1 MPKII
6 KVILISNRN
15 VLEAVLKDQK
25 VINGQIKAAERE
37 VAAIDAKRAAL
48 QDRIKQLQSLKQS
61 IADEQLPF
69 TRRPEINLTNESAEK
84 QKIAIFRSL
93 FRGREDVFPR
103 RFESKRTGKS
113 GYQPVCRNEWI
124 RPFCQKPKIKCGECE
139 KRDFIPITDD
149 VIRKHLIGIDPN
161 DRYQREYVIGVYP
174 MLLDETCWFLV
185 VDFDKETWTEDS
197 RTYLKA
203 CWAIN
208 VPAVLER
215 SRSGNGGHI
224 WIFFSES
231 IPAKLARQ
239 LGAFMMTQAMEAR
252 PEMGFD
258 SYDRFF
264 PSQDT
269 LPKGG
274 FGNLIALPLQKK
286 PREKG
291 NSLFVDG
298 NFNPY
303 PDQWNF
309 LSAIKRM
316 TLAQAQSVVDQAA
329 YRGGVLGVRFV
340 SSDEDEISPWLY
352 SPSGRKP
359 ESKIA
364 GPLPDQ
370 IELVLSNQIYISKKN
385 LPPALK
391 NRLIRLAAFQNPEF
405 YKAQAM
411 RFPTYDK
418 PRIIHCCE
426 DFHEH
431 IGLPRGCLEDV
442 VDLLK
447 SHGIQIRIRDE
458 RLDGVRLKV
467 HFRGELRQEQKEA
480 VEAVLAYETGVLSAA
495 TAFGKTVVAAYL
507 IAKRSVNTLVLVHR
521 KQLLD
526 QWIERL
532 KTFLD
537 ISDDAIGQIGGG
549 KHKPTG
555 LIDVAMI
562 QSLSRKGIVND
573 IVAGY
578 GHLVVDECH
587 HVSARSFEIVA
598 RQSKAKFVTGL
609 SATVIRKD
617 GHHPIIFMNCGPVR
631 YKVDD
636 KKQAEKR
643 PFAHKVIVRKTK
655 FQIPSTL
662 DASGYTAIH
671 KIYESLMKNIE
682 RNQMIV
688 NDILQAV
695 SNGRFPL
702 ILTERKEHLEKLKN
716 LLEDK
721 IRNVIIMKG
730 GMGKKQ
736 RRAALNAIEN
746 ISDDEEKIILA
757 TGRYLGEG
765 FDEQRLDTLFLT
777 LPISWRGTLS
787 QYAGRLHRIHRMKNE
802 VVIYDY
808 ADLEVP
814 MLSRM
819 YERRVRGYQAIGYK
833 IVK

>member
-1 MPKII
+1 M
-6 KVILISNRN
+6 
-15 VLEAVLKDQK
+15 KDQK
-25 VINGQIKAAERE
+25 TINEQISAAERE
-37 VAAIDAKRAAL
+37 LAAIDAKRAAL
-48 QDRIKQLQSLKQS
+48 QDKIKQLQSLKQS
-61 IADEQLPF
+61 VADEQLPF
-69 TRRPEINLTNESAEK
+69 NRRPEIYLTNESAEK
-84 QKIAIFRSL
+84 QKFAIFRSL
-93 FRGREDVFPR
+93 FRGREDIFPR

-149 VIRKHLIGIDPN
+149 VIRKHLIGVDPT

-174 MLLDETCWFLV
+174 MLFDETCWFLV
-185 VDFDKETWTEDS
+185 VDFDKETWMEDS
-197 RTYLKA
+197 IAYLKA
-203 CWAIN
+203 CRAIN

-239 LGAFMMTQAMEAR
+239 LGAFIMTQAMESR

-291 NSLFVDG
+291 NSLFVDE

-309 LSAIKRM
+309 LSAVRRM
-316 TLAQAQSVVDQAA
+316 NLAQVQSIVDKAA

-352 SPSGRKP
+352 RPSGRRP

-370 IELVLSNQIYISKKN
+370 IELVLSNQIYIGKEK

-418 PRIIHCCE
+418 PRIVHCCE
-426 DFHEH
+426 DFHKH
-431 IGLPRGCLEDV
+431 IGLPRGCLEDI
-442 VDLLK
+442 VDLLE
-447 SHGIQIRIRDE
+447 SLGIQIEIRDE
-458 RLDGVRLKV
+458 RFDGVRLKV

-532 KTFLD
+532 RTFLD
-537 ISDDAIGQIGGG
+537 VSDDAIGQIGGG
-549 KHKPTG
+549 KRKPTG

-562 QSLSRKGIVND
+562 QSLNRKGIVDD

-643 PFAHKVIVRKTK
+643 PFAHKVIVRKTN
-655 FQIPSTL
+655 FHIPSTL
-662 DASGYTAIH
+662 DVSGYTAIH

-695 SNGRFPL
+695 SNGRIPL

-736 RRAALNAIEN
+736 RRVALNAIEN
-746 ISDDEEKIILA
+746 IYDDEEKIILA

-777 LPISWRGTLS
+777 LPISWQGTIS
-787 QYAGRLHRIHRMKNE
+787 QYAGRL
-802 VVIYDY
+802 
-808 ADLEVP
+808 
-814 MLSRM
+814 
-819 YERRVRGYQAIGYK
+819 
-833 IVK
+833 